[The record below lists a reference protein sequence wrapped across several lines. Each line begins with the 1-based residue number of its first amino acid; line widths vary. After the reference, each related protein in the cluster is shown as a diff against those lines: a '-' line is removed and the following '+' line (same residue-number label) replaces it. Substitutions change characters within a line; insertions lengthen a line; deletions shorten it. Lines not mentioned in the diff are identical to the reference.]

1 MGACWTEIGAG
12 LLEPVGLSLG
22 VSVCNLQLFWSLLK
36 VQVWAVCWQP
46 ALGLFERVWGC
57 MLASCSFCGAY
68 GSDFGAAC
76 WQPTVRLGACW
87 NEFGAVCLQPT
98 AILEPIGPSLGLYV
112 GNLQVLWGPLDRVW
126 CCMLATYRSLL
137 SRVLGRSH
145 GGYWTNFGAV
155 SWPSCFHRHTRP
167 ALTIQPPS

>member
-1 MGACWTEIGAG
+1 
-12 LLEPVGLSLG
+12 
-22 VSVCNLQLFWSLLK
+22 
-36 VQVWAVCWQP
+36 
-46 ALGLFERVWGC
+46 

-126 CCMLATYRSLL
+126 CCMLATYIVLKRHVGASLGL
-137 SRVLGRSH
+137 DVGNLQVLWGVM
-145 GGYWTNFGAV
+145 GPIG
-155 SWPSCFHRHTRP
+155 PSLVLYVGNLHSP
-167 ALTIQPPS
+167 